1 MRYKPLDFF
10 KRFYLTQGQFVGKAV
25 ADDHEHYQL
34 KGSFALEF
42 SGISGYNDTKINQ
55 GRTAMKKLTGL
66 FLSLVLT
73 LSLSTVAFATDLS
86 FSDVPETDWAYDT
99 IMRATELGLFKG
111 TSPIDANGVGTFNP
125 NGTMSRA
132 EFITV
137 CLRAANIVTTG
148 KIGSK

>member
-1 MRYKPLDFF
+1 MK
-10 KRFYLTQGQFVGKAV
+10 KAV
-25 ADDHEHYQL
+25 
-34 KGSFALEF
+34 S
-42 SGISGYNDTKINQ
+42 
-55 GRTAMKKLTGL
+55 L
-66 FLSLVLT
+66 FLSLVVVV
-73 LSLSTVAFATDLS
+73 SLMTTAFAADLT
-86 FSDVPETDWAYDT
+86 FEDVPSSDWAYPT

-111 TSPIDANGVGTFNP
+111 TSTPDANGVGTFNP